1 MDYYELE
8 RHTSM
13 ADWSREAAHLHLVT
27 EARAGKPSDDVA
39 PGIQDGSSKLKSRAA
54 FFQVMNMFSAL
65 GLVVSPDAKVQH

>member
-1 MDYYELE
+1 MDYELE

-39 PGIQDGSSKLKSRAA
+39 PGIQDGSSKSNRRAA

-65 GLVVSPDAKVQH
+65 GLVVSHDVTSSH